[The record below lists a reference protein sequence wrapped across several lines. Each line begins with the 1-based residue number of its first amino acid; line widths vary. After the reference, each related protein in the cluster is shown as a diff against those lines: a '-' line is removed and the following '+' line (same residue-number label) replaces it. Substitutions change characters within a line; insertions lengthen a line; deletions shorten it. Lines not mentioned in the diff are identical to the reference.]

1 MLRSLHIEKFKRF
14 RALDIPQLKR
24 VNLIAGRNNT
34 GKTALLE
41 AIMLLLDHSGKFN
54 QLPTVFRNAA
64 NLGDQDQN
72 FWKWL
77 LLNGDESARASISGK
92 TERHSLPFAVQL
104 FSFNSTGRNWPQ
116 VSGFSSAQQVG
127 SIGTMVA
134 DQTSVG
140 GSLVRNP
147 LSGYRVSALSPRLS
161 DPQQDAANYDRV
173 VLKKGAEPRL
183 ENLLRKLEPRLLSV
197 RSIKPHAAS
206 LIYVDLGLDEKMP
219 AVHLGQGFNR
229 LLAIYSEILAS
240 GSNVL
245 LIDEIEN
252 GIHHEVLPEVWKGI
266 RELAESENV
275 QVFATTHSW
284 ECVVAAH
291 ETYAETLDYDFAM
304 HRLVE
309 VDGDVAVQTLGK
321 DALEASVKGLVD
333 VR

>member
-1 MLRSLHIEKFKRF
+1 MLRSLHIENFKRF
-14 RALDIPQLKR
+14 RSLEIPQFKR
-24 VNLIAGRNNT
+24 VNLISGRNNT

-41 AIMLLLDHSGKFN
+41 AIMLLLDHGGKFSS
-54 QLPTVFRNAA
+54 LPAIFRNAA

-77 LLNGDESARASISGK
+77 LPNGSESARALISGS
-92 TERHSLPFAVQL
+92 TGRHESPFAVHV
-104 FSFNSTGRNWPQ
+104 FNFNSTGRNWPQ
-116 VSGFSSAQQVG
+116 LAGFSNAQQIG
-127 SIGTMVA
+127 PLGTMVA
-134 DQTSVG
+134 DQIAVSG
-140 GSLVRNP
+140 HIIRNP
-147 LSGYRVSALSPRLS
+147 QSGYRVSALSTRPS

-173 VLKKGAEPRL
+173 VLKKGAEARL
-183 ENLLRKLEPRLLSV
+183 EKLLRELEPRLLSV
-197 RSIKPHAAS
+197 RSIKPHGAS
-206 LIYVDLGLDEKMP
+206 LIYVDLGLDEKIP

-252 GIHHEVLPEVWKGI
+252 GIHHEILPEVWKGI
-266 RELAESENV
+266 RELAESENI

-291 ETYAETLDYDFAM
+291 ETYAETLDYDFAL
-304 HRLVE
+304 HRMVE
-309 VDGDVAVQTLGK
+309 VEGDVSVQTLGK
-321 DALEASVKGLVD
+321 EALEASIKGLID

>member
-1 MLRSLHIEKFKRF
+1 MLRSLHIENFKRF
-14 RALDIPQLKR
+14 RSLDVPQFKR
-24 VNLIAGRNNT
+24 VNLISGRNNT

-41 AIMLLLDHSGKFN
+41 AIMLLLDHSGKFGN
-54 QLPTVFRNAA
+54 LPAIFRNAA

-77 LLNGDESARASISGK
+77 LPNGDESARALLLGK
-92 TERHSLPFAVQL
+92 TERHSSPFAVQM
-104 FSFNSTGRNWPQ
+104 FNFNSTGRNWPRIP
-116 VSGFSSAQQVG
+116 GFSNAQQIG
-127 SIGTMVA
+127 SIGSMVA
-134 DQTSVG
+134 HQVNEAG
-140 GSLVRNP
+140 HMVVNP
-147 LSGYRVSALSPRLS
+147 LSGYRVSALSTRPS

-173 VLKKGAEPRL
+173 VLKKGAEARL
-183 ENLLRKLEPRLLSV
+183 EKLLRKLEPRLLSV
-197 RSIKPHAAS
+197 RSIKPHGAS
-206 LIYVDLGLDEKMP
+206 LIYVDLGLDEKIP

-252 GIHHEVLPEVWKGI
+252 GIHHEILPDVWKGI
-266 RELAESENV
+266 RELAESENI

-291 ETYAETLDYDFAM
+291 ETYAETLDYDFAL
-304 HRLVE
+304 HRMVE
-309 VDGDVAVQTLGK
+309 VEGEVSVQTLGK
-321 DALEASVKGLVD
+321 EALEASIKGLID